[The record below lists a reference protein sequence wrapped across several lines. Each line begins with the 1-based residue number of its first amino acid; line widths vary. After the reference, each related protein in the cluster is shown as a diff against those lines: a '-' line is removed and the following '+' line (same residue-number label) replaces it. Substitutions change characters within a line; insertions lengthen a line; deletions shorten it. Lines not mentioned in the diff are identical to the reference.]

1 MQVITTLEPYAD
13 DRGNRIEYEGEP
25 FPVKVTFRGGGNVL
39 TVAAKVKAPNL
50 IVQFDGDGGQVRIG
64 PSRGVTLRAGIR
76 VGGGSQVRIGPRVSS
91 TSKANIS
98 AVEGAKVVIGR
109 DVMMASDV
117 QIRSDDGHA
126 IYDVRD
132 GRRVNV
138 ARDIR
143 IGAHVWLGLES
154 VVLGGARIGDGSVVG
169 LRALVTGRVPN
180 NVVVV
185 GAPAR
190 VVRRDVAWERPH
202 LSMDP
207 RDKSAWPEELR
218 TPYWALT
225 EQASAKPS
233 LLRRVTRRLRRG

>member
-13 DRGNRIEYEGEP
+13 ERGNRIEYEGAP
-25 FPVKVTFRGGGNVL
+25 FPVKITFRGSDNVL
-39 TVAAKVKAPNL
+39 TVAAKVKTPNL
-50 IVQFDGDGGQVRIG
+50 VVQFDGDGGQVKLG
-64 PSRGVTLRAGIR
+64 PSQGVTLHAGIR
-76 VGGGSQVRIGPRVSS
+76 VGGRSQVKIGAHVSS

-126 IYDVRD
+126 IYDVRS
-132 GRRVNV
+132 GRRVNT
-138 ARDIR
+138 ARDIKV
-143 IGAHVWLGLES
+143 GAHVWLGLQS
-154 VVLGGARIGDGSVVG
+154 VLLGGARVGDGSVVG
-169 LRALVTGRVPN
+169 LRSVVTGRVPN

-207 RDKSAWPEELR
+207 RDKSEWPEELH

-225 EQASAKPS
+225 EDAPAKPS
-233 LLRRVTRRLRRG
+233 LARRAARRLRRG